1 MKKIIISFLHLIQI
15 LVLIAFRIIHYFT
28 TTKMGMARHMVYF
41 GRKVEAY
48 NIFSVPIVN
57 IIYIILIL
65 GVIILNI
72 RLFIEREKSRF
83 LNFEHTIFL
92 IYSIVSILA
101 LIFAKRELERD
112 YYVNMIS
119 HSIVLFIYIII
130 LVTLWWNKNGK
141 EK

>member
-48 NIFSVPIVN
+48 NIFSIPIIN

-130 LVTLWWNKNGK
+130 LVILWWNKNGK

>member
-48 NIFSVPIVN
+48 NISIQIVN

-72 RLFIEREKSRF
+72 RLFIERGKSKF

>member
-1 MKKIIISFLHLIQI
+1 
-15 LVLIAFRIIHYFT
+15 
-28 TTKMGMARHMVYF
+28 MVYF
-41 GRKVEAY
+41 GRKVEEY
-48 NIFSVPIVN
+48 NIFSIPIVN

-83 LNFEHTIFL
+83 LNFEHSILL
-92 IYSIVSILA
+92 IYTVVSILA
-101 LIFAKRELERD
+101 LIFAQREGARD
-112 YYVNMIS
+112 YYVNVIAN
-119 HSIVLFIYIII
+119 SIVLFIYIII

>member
-48 NIFSVPIVN
+48 SIFSVPIVN

-72 RLFIEREKSRF
+72 RLFIEREKGRF
-83 LNFEHTIFL
+83 L
-92 IYSIVSILA
+92 S
-101 LIFAKRELERD
+101 FAKRELERD